1 MPYISGLKE
10 EVEMTEEQ
18 REAILDRAQ
27 IMMMAVLNKIED
39 PDLYEVV
46 SDAAVEGMETF
57 ERSLNIMFEIVVI
70 DAS

>member
-1 MPYISGLKE
+1 
-10 EVEMTEEQ
+10 MTEEQ